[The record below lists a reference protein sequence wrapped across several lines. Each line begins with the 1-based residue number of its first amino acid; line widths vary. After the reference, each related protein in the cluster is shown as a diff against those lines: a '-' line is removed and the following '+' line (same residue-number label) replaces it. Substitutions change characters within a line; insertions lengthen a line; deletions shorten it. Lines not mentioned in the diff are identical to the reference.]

1 MTALMQ
7 QLKPGARVTGNYLG
21 ICDYTGG
28 VIDVWEGEYDDR
40 THVLVRLDKPQHIWG
55 VPRTTVCEW
64 VNADGTLAD
73 GSTLSVVA

>member
-21 ICDYTGG
+21 ICDYTGE
-28 VIDVWEGEYDDR
+28 ITDVWRVEDDGR
-40 THVLVRLDKPQHIWG
+40 MSFWVRLDKAQHIFG
-55 VPRTTVCEW
+55 VPRTLICDCI
-64 VNADGTLAD
+64 NADGTMGD